1 VNRDKVWQIIVLV
14 AILGTFVMN
23 TLASTLPLNGQ
34 DPGEISDRFA
44 IYFVPAGYVF
54 SIWFLIYA
62 GLIIFAV
69 WQVLPAQAANPRL
82 QRVRPYI
89 LVSCVAN
96 VGWLFLW
103 HWNVFAWTLPV
114 MVALLLSLLGVY
126 LGLGVQKVRVEA
138 AERWIAHLTFSI
150 YLGWVTVATIAN
162 TTQVLFW
169 AGWGGWG
176 IGPAAWAVIML
187 AAATAIA
194 WLMSLTRADV
204 AYVLVLIWA
213 FIGIAIKHA
222 PTPLVSIAAWVAAA
236 LVLAALVAGQI
247 ATRRSRAPA

>member
-1 VNRDKVWQIIVLV
+1 VKKDKIWQIVVLV
-14 AILGTFVMN
+14 AVLATFVMN

-34 DPGEISDRFA
+34 DPGEISDRFD

-62 GLIIFAV
+62 GLIAFAV
-69 WQVLPAQAANPRL
+69 WQVLPAQVDNPRL
-82 QRVRPYI
+82 QRVRPFI
-89 LVSCVAN
+89 LISCLAN

-103 HWNVFAWTLPV
+103 HWNVFGWTLPLMIV
-114 MVALLLSLLGVY
+114 LLLSLLATY
-126 LGLGVQKVRVEA
+126 LGLGIKKTRVGA
-138 AERWIAHLTFSI
+138 AERWIAHVTFSI

-187 AAATAIA
+187 AAATVIA
-194 WLMSLTRADV
+194 WLMSLTRADI

-213 FIGIAIKHA
+213 FIGIAVEHA
-222 PTPLVSIAAWVAAA
+222 GTPLVSISAWVAAA
-236 LVLAALVAGQI
+236 LVLAALIVGQI
-247 ATRRSRAPA
+247 SKRRSLA